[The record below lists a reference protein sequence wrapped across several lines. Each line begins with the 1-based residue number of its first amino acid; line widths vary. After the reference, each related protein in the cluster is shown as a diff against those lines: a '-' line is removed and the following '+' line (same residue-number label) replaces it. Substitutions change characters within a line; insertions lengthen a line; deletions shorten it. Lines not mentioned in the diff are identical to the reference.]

1 VTGLRV
7 ASSRGSID
15 RLSRVLIGVSRAI
28 QTLRMAFLRT
38 VVNLAI
44 VAAAS
49 STIVQ
54 PGAVGA
60 PSAPAMRSTT
70 SNGAAMLRLKGGEA
84 EITDQTKIS
93 VFSKKD
99 RLAITLSDFMR
110 ERCIDNKND
119 KDSRDLECIMNGV
132 QAACRLIADMVGKSG
147 IQDMTGL
154 AGTGENVQGE
164 EQKKLD
170 ILSNDVFKDKLAKT
184 GCMAFL
190 GSEEEDEAI
199 HITGRHGGDY
209 VAVFDPLDGS
219 SNIDAAISVGTIFGI
234 YKSNGA
240 KNFPLLKG
248 DQQVASGYCMYS
260 TCSILMITLGD
271 GVHGF
276 TLDTS
281 MGEFVMTH
289 PNVKMPKRG
298 KIYSTN
304 QGNCPQWSPGIKE
317 YFDTVSAGKGES
329 GEKYSL
335 RYIGSMVGDMH
346 RTLLYGGV
354 FLYPADEKNKNGK
367 LRLLYEASPMAM
379 LAEQA
384 GGKAHTGKE
393 NVLKLQPTMLHA
405 RCPIYIG
412 SSDDVDEVLK
422 YVNK

>member
-1 VTGLRV
+1 
-7 ASSRGSID
+7 
-15 RLSRVLIGVSRAI
+15 
-28 QTLRMAFLRT
+28 MAFLRT

-60 PSAPAMRSTT
+60 PSAPAMRATT
-70 SNGAAMLRLKGGEA
+70 SNGAATLRLKGGEA

-132 QAACRLIADMVGKSG
+132 QAACRLIADMVGKAG

-240 KNFPLLKG
+240 KSFPLLKG

-281 MGEFVMTH
+281 MGEFVLTH

-304 QGNCPQWSPGIKE
+304 QVRKLEFQNAQRLPNASSKGMMCQVGSRMGAERRKLAIPHLTAMHAQSRLAPTNSLWPLNFARSFPAGQLPPMVPG
-317 YFDTVSAGKGES
+317 DQ
-329 GEKYSL
+329 
-335 RYIGSMVGDMH
+335 
-346 RTLLYGGV
+346 GV
-354 FLYPADEKNKNGK
+354 L
-367 LRLLYEASPMAM
+367 
-379 LAEQA
+379 
-384 GGKAHTGKE
+384 
-393 NVLKLQPTMLHA
+393 
-405 RCPIYIG
+405 
-412 SSDDVDEVLK
+412 
-422 YVNK
+422 